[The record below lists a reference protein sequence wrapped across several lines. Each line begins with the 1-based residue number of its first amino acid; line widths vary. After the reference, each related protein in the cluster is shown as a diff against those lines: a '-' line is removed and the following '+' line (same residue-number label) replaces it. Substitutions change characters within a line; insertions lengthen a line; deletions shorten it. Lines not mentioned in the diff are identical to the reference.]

1 MQQSGGRARASPA
14 GRLTPLAFR
23 QGSQE
28 VQQRFADF
36 ARAVERSEMSAGE
49 RDQRCAQQLRE
60 RSTDL
65 FNREKLVSLSP
76 ENGCRNTTRAQLRAD
91 ICGLLRVEIPG
102 GANELQA
109 SLRALICRQ
118 HLSHGSALRQPS
130 CEYRKESIGLSRIPG
145 LDPGNGAHCPL
156 TCVDTVEH
164 GEATDT
170 PGLTDNHELS
180 GGGPHVVGD
189 YGYARQS
196 QLTQELQHPSSLAG
210 HVDTRAGRRL
220 GFAVTDEIRDEH
232 AKTCLDEQRADARP
246 QTPGRGK
253 PVQQKKRETLP
264 VVFQTDS
271 GGTDLDG
278 GGHRHSCGRLSPHRP
293 SAAISG
299 SSTKLASCGAW

>member
-109 SLRALICRQ
+109 SLRTLIRRQ
-118 HLSHGSALRQPS
+118 HLSHGGAFRQPS
-130 CEYRKESIGLSRIPG
+130 CEYRKESMGLSRIPG
-145 LDPGNGAHCPL
+145 LDAGNGAHGPF
-156 TCVDTVEH
+156 TPVDTVEH
-164 GEATDT
+164 SEATDS
-170 PGLTDNHELS
+170 PGFMDDHELRGS
-180 GGGPHVVGD
+180 GPDVVRD
-189 YGYARQS
+189 ESNARH
-196 QLTQELQHPSSLAG
+196 TQPTKELQHPSSLAG
-210 HVDTRAGRRL
+210 HVDTRTGWRL
-220 GFAVTDEIRDEH
+220 GFAVTEEIRDE
-232 AKTCLDEQRADARP
+232 P
-246 QTPGRGK
+246 
-253 PVQQKKRETLP
+253 
-264 VVFQTDS
+264 
-271 GGTDLDG
+271 
-278 GGHRHSCGRLSPHRP
+278 
-293 SAAISG
+293 
-299 SSTKLASCGAW
+299 